1 MKEISKQYAEAI
13 FELACEQSDE
23 DAVMEAMESAAGLF
37 GQNPAYM
44 ELLSSPAV
52 PLTERLAIVESTFS
66 GRLPEMVVSL
76 LGLMCEKGRIGA
88 FSACVEEYRRL
99 LDVRRS
105 VVEARVIS
113 AVPLTE
119 GQRAALKQ
127 KLENKCGGSVELSCE
142 VDATIM
148 GGLVVEMQGAV
159 MDGSLRQR
167 LREVKE
173 VMKA

>member
-13 FELACEQSDE
+13 FELACESGCE
-23 DAVMEAMESAAGLF
+23 DAVMTALDTAREVFA
-37 GQNPAYM
+37 QNPDYM
-44 ELLSSPAV
+44 ALLSSPAI
-52 PLTERLAIVESTFS
+52 PLTERLAVVESSFS

-76 LGLMCEKGRIGA
+76 LGLMCEKGRIGS
-88 FSACVEEYRRL
+88 FDECVTEYGRL

-119 GQRAALKQ
+119 GQISALKQ
-127 KLENKCGGSVELSCE
+127 KLERKCGGSVELSCE

-148 GGLVVEMQGAV
+148 GGLVVEMQGTV
-159 MDGSLRQR
+159 TDGSLRQR
-167 LREVKE
+167 LRQVKE

>member
-13 FELACEQSDE
+13 FELACERGDE
-23 DAVMEAMESAAGLF
+23 DAVMEALESAARVLC
-37 GQNPAYM
+37 QNPDYLG
-44 ELLSSPAV
+44 LLSSPAI
-52 PLTERLAIVESTFS
+52 PLTERLAVVGSTFE

-76 LGLMCEKGRIGA
+76 LSLMCEKGRIGA
-88 FSACVEEYRRL
+88 FSPCVEEYRRL
-99 LDVRRS
+99 LDVRHS
-105 VVEARVIS
+105 VVLARVVS
-113 AVPLTE
+113 AAPLTE
-119 GQRAALKQ
+119 EQKAALKQ
-127 KLENKCGGSVELSCE
+127 KLEKKSGGSVELSCE

-148 GGLVVEMQGAV
+148 GGLIVEMQGVV

>member
-13 FELACEQSDE
+13 FELACEGGTE
-23 DAVMEAMESAAGLF
+23 DAVMEALESAARLF
-37 GQNPAYM
+37 EQNPEYM

-52 PLTERLAIVESTFS
+52 PLTERLAIVEGTFS

-88 FSACVEEYRRL
+88 FPTCVEEYRRL

-105 VVEARVIS
+105 VVMARVIS
-113 AVPLTE
+113 AVPVTE
-119 GQRAALKQ
+119 GEKAALKQ
-127 KLENKCGGSVELSCE
+127 KLENKCGGTVELSCE
-142 VDATIM
+142 VDAAIM
-148 GGLVVEMQGAV
+148 GGLIVEMQGAV

-167 LREVKE
+167 LREVKD

>member
-13 FELACEQSDE
+13 FELACEGGSE
-23 DAVMEAMESAAGLF
+23 DAVMTALECARGVFE
-37 GQNPAYM
+37 QNSEYM
-44 ELLSSPAV
+44 DLLSSPAI
-52 PLTERLAIVESTFS
+52 PLTERLATVERTFS

-76 LGLMCEKGRIGA
+76 LGLMCEKGRIGG
-88 FSACVEEYRRL
+88 FCECVEEYARL

-119 GQRAALKQ
+119 GEKAALKQ
-127 KLENKCGGSVELSCE
+127 KLENKCGGTVELSCE
-142 VDATIM
+142 VDAAIM
-148 GGLVVEMQGAV
+148 GGLIVEMQGSV

-167 LREVKE
+167 LREVKD